1 MNGLP
6 LRVARAAW
14 VPAVLIGVLALGAL
28 LVGVNGDV
36 VIERTA
42 TLLALNL
49 TIAVA
54 FHVFSGNSGV
64 LSFGHMAFVALGAYV
79 CALLTIPAD
88 LKTSLFPDMPG
99 FLDFVLDVELGLL
112 PAAAIA
118 GACAALLALVA
129 APALMRLSGLPAG
142 ISTLALLVIVYT
154 VLLHWEEVTRGSS
167 TMIGVPADVE
177 LGGAALLACVAVAV
191 AWIYQR
197 SRSGLRLRA
206 SREDDVAASAL
217 GVRVAADRTYAW
229 ALSAFMAGVG
239 GAFYGHFI
247 TTFTPSEFYLEATFM
262 IIAMVVVGGLGSLTG
277 TVLGVVAISVLDD
290 LLGRAQDGDLLGL
303 SLPAGSAALG
313 VAIVL
318 LAMLIKRPDGLTG
331 GRELPLPRAWRRGAP
346 EGDGDGGGAVD
357 QPPAGGSPGE
367 SASAPSISSA
377 R

>member
-1 MNGLP
+1 
-6 LRVARAAW
+6 
-14 VPAVLIGVLALGAL
+14 
-28 LVGVNGDV
+28 
-36 VIERTA
+36 
-42 TLLALNL
+42 
-49 TIAVA
+49 
-54 FHVFSGNSGV
+54 
-64 LSFGHMAFVALGAYV
+64 
-79 CALLTIPAD
+79 
-88 LKTSLFPDMPG
+88 MPG
-99 FLDFVLDVELGLL
+99 FLDWILDVELGLL
-112 PAAAIA
+112 PAALIA
-118 GACAALLALVA
+118 GACAALLALVV

-167 TMIGVPADVE
+167 TMIGVPADVK
-177 LGGAALLACVAVAV
+177 LGGATLLACAAIAI

-206 SREDDVAASAL
+206 SREDDIAASAL

-229 ALSAFMAGVG
+229 ALSAFLAGVG

-277 TVLGVVAISVLDD
+277 TVLGVVVISVLDD
-290 LLGRAQDGDLLGL
+290 LLGRAQDGGLLGI
-303 SLPAGSAALG
+303 SLPAGSAAVG
-313 VAIVL
+313 VAVLL

-346 EGDGDGGGAVD
+346 DGGVPADDQAASEGSGA
-357 QPPAGGSPGE
+357 

>member
-1 MNGLP
+1 MSGRSLGA
-6 LRVARAAW
+6 ARAVW
-14 VPAVLIGVLALGAL
+14 VPAVLIGALALGSL
-28 LVGVNGDV
+28 LVGAGGDL

-42 TLLALNL
+42 TLLAINL

-64 LSFGHMAFVALGAYV
+64 LSFGHLAFVALGAYV
-79 CALLTIPAD
+79 CALLTIPAN
-88 LKTSLFPDMPG
+88 LKASLFPDMPG
-99 FLDFVLDVELGLL
+99 FLDWVLDVELGLL
-112 PAAAIA
+112 PAALIA
-118 GACAALLALVA
+118 GACAVVLALVV

-154 VLLHWEEVTRGSS
+154 VLLHGEEVTRGSS
-167 TMIGVPADVE
+167 TMIGVPADVK
-177 LGGAALLACVAVAV
+177 LGGATLLACVAVAV

-206 SREDDVAASAL
+206 SREDEVAAASL
-217 GVRVAADRTYAW
+217 GVGVAADRTRAW

-277 TVLGVVAISVLDD
+277 TVLGVVLISVLDD
-290 LLGRAQDGDLLGL
+290 LLGRAQDGGLLGI

-313 VAIVL
+313 VAILL

-331 GRELPLPRAWRRGAP
+331 GRELPLPRAWRRGEP
-346 EGDGDGGGAVD
+346 GGGEVAD
-357 QPPAGGSPGE
+357 QAAAEGSGA

>member
-1 MNGLP
+1 MSGRLPVGL
-6 LRVARAAW
+6 ARAVW
-14 VPAVLIGVLALGAL
+14 VPTVLIAALALAAL
-28 LVGVNGDV
+28 LIGANGDV

-42 TLLALNL
+42 TLLAINL

-64 LSFGHMAFVALGAYV
+64 LSFGHLAFVAFGAYV
-79 CALLTIPAD
+79 CALLTIPAN

-99 FLDFVLDVELGLL
+99 FLDWILDVELGLL
-112 PAAAIA
+112 PAALIA
-118 GACAALLALVA
+118 GVCAALLALVV

-167 TMIGVPADVE
+167 TMIGVPADVQ
-177 LGGAALLACVAVAV
+177 LGGATILACAAIAI

-206 SREDDVAASAL
+206 SREDDIAASAL
-217 GVRVAADRTYAW
+217 GVRVAADRTRAW
-229 ALSAFMAGVG
+229 ALSAFLAGVG
-239 GAFYGHFI
+239 GAFYSHFI

-277 TVLGVVAISVLDD
+277 TVLGVVVISVLDD
-290 LLGRAQDGDLLGL
+290 LLGRAQDGGLLGI
-303 SLPAGSAALG
+303 SLPAGSAAVG
-313 VAIVL
+313 VAVLL

-346 EGDGDGGGAVD
+346 GDGGEV
-357 QPPAGGSPGE
+357 AGQAASEGSGE